1 MTWVLHLVGLTAHV
15 ATVWWYADAAPGLLR
30 QPSAEMDP
38 AARRAARDELPARTP
53 GAPIRRPRRATHLGR
68 AVPGAVSPGQPP
80 HPSASAPGRRRPA
93 ASSHPAGPRSS
104 PLRNPR
110 ASPAR

>member
-1 MTWVLHLVGLTAHV
+1 MTWVLHLVGLTTDV

-53 GAPIRRPRRATHLGR
+53 AAPIRRPRRATHLGR
-68 AVPGAVSPGQPP
+68 AVPGAVSPGPPP
-80 HPSASAPGRRRPA
+80 HLPDSAPGRRRPA
-93 ASSHPAGPRSS
+93 ASGHPGV
-104 PLRNPR
+104 
-110 ASPAR
+110 AR